1 VALVLLALGL
11 AGPAL
16 ARPARQ
22 AARRPPV
29 PAASL
34 DRMTVTAADNAVLQ
48 WNAVALQA
56 IRDTAPPPPVAARAL
71 AVLHTAMFDAWA
83 AYDRQAV
90 GTRLGTRLRRPAA
103 EQTPANKRAAV
114 SYVAYRALADLF
126 PARLADLQARLR
138 ALGYDPGNRSTD
150 LATAVGVGNVAAAVL
165 LAYRH
170 GDGANQLGDLAPGAY
185 ADWTGYQPVNTPDQ
199 VTDPGRWQP
208 LRLPD
213 GTVQRFSVPQWG
225 RVEPFDLRSGS
236 QFRPPWRSTG
246 SYVGRHEPRR

>member
-1 VALVLLALGL
+1 MAARRRLLVRRGIAATVALVLLALGL

-29 PAASL
+29 PAVSL
-34 DRMTVTAADNAVLQ
+34 DRMTVTAADNAVLR

-114 SYVAYRALADLF
+114 SYAAYRALADLF
-126 PARLADLQARLR
+126 PARLADLQAADFRCEDAEGISSLH
-138 ALGYDPGNRSTD
+138 RS
-150 LATAVGVGNVAAAVL
+150 ARQISPA
-165 LAYRH
+165 
-170 GDGANQLGDLAPGAY
+170 DGQCA
-185 ADWTGYQPVNTPDQ
+185 
-199 VTDPGRWQP
+199 GRP
-208 LRLPD
+208 R
-213 GTVQRFSVPQWG
+213 QR
-225 RVEPFDLRSGS
+225 RR
-236 QFRPPWRSTG
+236 RPPATSSERMSSDPATL
-246 SYVGRHEPRR
+246 RHLEE